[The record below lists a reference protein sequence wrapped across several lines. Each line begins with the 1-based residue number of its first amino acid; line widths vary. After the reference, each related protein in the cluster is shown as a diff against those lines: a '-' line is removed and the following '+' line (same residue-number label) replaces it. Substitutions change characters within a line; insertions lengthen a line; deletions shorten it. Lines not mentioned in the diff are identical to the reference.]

1 MQLEFLTDSLQPL
14 LTNIELELHR
24 KLFYG
29 AEFVR
34 YMVKFNTSE
43 LLRADKSSQAAYY
56 SQLVQLG
63 LLTPNEARIELNL
76 PPMKGG
82 NTLYMQGAMMPVNEL
97 NNTNSNTNAE

>member
-29 AEFVR
+29 ADFNR

-43 LLRADKSSQAAYY
+43 LLRADKSSQASYY
-56 SQLVQLG
+56 AQLVQLG
-63 LLTPNEARIELNL
+63 LLTPNEARIEMNL
-76 PPMKGG
+76 PPMRGG
-82 NTLYMQGAMMPVNEL
+82 HVLYMQGAMMPVENL
-97 NNTNSNTNAE
+97 NNQQQNNE